1 MFVKFNGNSGGRLWY
16 RALNYKGIYGG
27 FNLIINRPF
36 RSSRKWKKKKK
47 AKRKQK
53 KRAETNIHMYI
64 EKVEWKRWREK
75 EKRKERNA
83 RRKKKMVRLVR
94 SSASIGP
101 FVPPLPSFL
110 CPWKAIKRK
119 CVLVKGPR
127 REREYCWRRRS
138 IIKKR
143 ESTLPWL
150 SPRHVMPDP
159 HRDRSTLTRSN
170 APPKIEASLGFSNGY
185 KRKSRE
191 TVNIQNGNMYSGD
204 NVYIEVWMH
213 VSWKASFSFFTF
225 QVKRSIWRE
234 LTRRTAFE

>member
-1 MFVKFNGNSGGRLWY
+1 MK
-16 RALNYKGIYGG
+16 KE
-27 FNLIINRPF
+27 
-36 RSSRKWKKKKK
+36 RKRQ
-47 AKRKQK
+47 KRKREK
-53 KRAETNIHMYI
+53 KRAEIQIYI
-64 EKVEWKRWREK
+64 CITRKSSERDEEKK
-75 EKRKERNA
+75 EKRRKRNA
-83 RRKKKMVRLVR
+83 RRRKKKKMVRLVR

-159 HRDRSTLTRSN
+159 HRDRSTLTRSTRYQ
-170 APPKIEASLGFSNGY
+170 KSKRVSLMADIQFSD
-185 KRKSRE
+185 K
-191 TVNIQNGNMYSGD
+191 
-204 NVYIEVWMH
+204 
-213 VSWKASFSFFTF
+213 
-225 QVKRSIWRE
+225 
-234 LTRRTAFE
+234 